1 MSRMAELP
9 LADRAALFGVVDACC
24 GASGQFGDRLLEA
37 LASHLNY
44 RDTTYF
50 SGINLDD
57 ALQNR
62 NVVVRGRACRM
73 LPEYLERYAKIDIF
87 RSPIALQRL
96 ANPGV
101 TAMHLLPSALCDQ
114 HRPYVENFIRR
125 AGARTI
131 FAMHIEGG
139 TGSAFLGVLDFG
151 DPMDGTDLVRLSLLR
166 RVLSA
171 ELERE
176 NCRLARTE
184 AASLTRRE
192 LAVAELVARGLSNA
206 EIARQLDLQIDTV
219 KKYLTRVYQVLGV
232 RSRTQ
237 LALRLR

>member
-1 MSRMAELP
+1 MADLP
-9 LADRAALFGVVDACC
+9 LADRAALFGVMDACC
-24 GASGQFGDRLLEA
+24 GAAGPFGDRLLEA
-37 LASHLNY
+37 LASHLGY

-57 ALQNR
+57 ALENR
-62 NVVVRGRACRM
+62 EVVVRGRARQM
-73 LPEYLERYAKIDIF
+73 LPAYIDRYAKVDIF
-87 RSPIALQRL
+87 RSPIARQRL
-96 ANPGV
+96 ADSGV
-101 TAMHLLPSALCDQ
+101 TAMHLLPTALSDQ
-114 HRPYVENFIRR
+114 HRPYVENFIHR

-131 FAMHIEGG
+131 FAVQIDA
-139 TGSAFLGVLDFG
+139 GSAGCALLGVLDFA
-151 DPMDGTDLVRLSLLR
+151 DRMDRADLLRLSLLR
-166 RVLSA
+166 RVLAA

-176 NCRLARTE
+176 NRRLARTE
-184 AASLTRRE
+184 AATLTRSE

-219 KKYLTRVYQVLGV
+219 KKYLTRVYQALGV